1 MTTPIAERA
10 TSREVLPVTVGLMRA
25 EGMSQLMIMI
35 KSFVIITIVGK
46 EKERKNKVG
55 TDMIEVGAI
64 VIERRQAT
72 VAVRGIFLRVMR
84 AGGMTGA
91 VQVHMKIPVIAKNLD
106 RRIFLKNTIV
116 SVTVRMK
123 TEPQFMVSPL
133 AVTLG
138 RMRKAPRGK
147 RRRREDLVH
156 LLLRMSEWRRKRCS
170 VQERMSSMKRELLII
185 RRRKKELQILS
196 LQ

>member
-1 MTTPIAERA
+1 MTMPIAERA
-10 TSREVLPVTVGLMRA
+10 TSREVLLVTVVLMRA

-46 EKERKNKVG
+46 EKGRKNKVG

-64 VIERRQAT
+64 GIGRRQAT

-116 SVTVRMK
+116 SVTVQMK
-123 TEPQFMVSPL
+123 IEPQFMVSPL

-138 RMRKAPRGK
+138 RMRKALRGK

-156 LLLRMSEWRRKRCS
+156 RLLRMSEWRRKRCS
-170 VQERMSSMKRELLII
+170 VQERISMKRELLII

>member
-1 MTTPIAERA
+1 MTTPIAERG

-46 EKERKNKVG
+46 EKEKKSKVG
-55 TDMIEVGAI
+55 ADMIEVG
-64 VIERRQAT
+64 VIGIGRRQAT

-84 AGGMTGA
+84 AGEMTGA

-147 RRRREDLVH
+147 RRRRE
-156 LLLRMSEWRRKRCS
+156 
-170 VQERMSSMKRELLII
+170 ERTK
-185 RRRKKELQILS
+185 
-196 LQ
+196 